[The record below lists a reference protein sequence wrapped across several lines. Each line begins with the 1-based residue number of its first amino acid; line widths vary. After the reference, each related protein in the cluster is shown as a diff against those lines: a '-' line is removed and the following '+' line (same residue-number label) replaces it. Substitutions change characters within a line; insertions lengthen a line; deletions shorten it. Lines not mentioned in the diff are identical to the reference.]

1 MNVISRIVGGVCQ
14 TVVFPRAK
22 HRPDC
27 YYGRQGDKFLV
38 SPGALDMAG
47 LVITPRKEDFERLT
61 PQQVAGILC
70 EVAVDETSMLDVV
83 GKIKSSQQSL
93 IADKSFLGRGC
104 EPHVQVGILS
114 SEKIHFVLNG
124 DYVAKG
130 EVITGSQE
138 VEFSEGGIL
147 WNGSLYREL
156 TFSPDSPGASFS
168 LDGVTIGVNFHWQR
182 QETETFQGT
191 LKLVVEADKVCVI
204 NCIPVEDYLVSVIS
218 SEMKAT
224 SSLEFLKAHSVIS
237 RSWLLAQIKRRHRQD
252 AGGSGFFSFVK
263 KDDELIRWYDRD
275 DHTIFDVCADDHCQR
290 YQGITKA
297 VNAHVEE
304 AVRETRGQILM
315 YGDDI
320 CDARFSKCCG
330 GITEEFQYC
339 WEDNPQPYLVALKD
353 NDDQQSAMPDLTD
366 EAEAERWIR
375 SCPEAYCNTDDK
387 RILSQ
392 VLNDYDQET
401 SDFYRWRVEYTQE
414 RLSALVYDKLK
425 IDFGKIID
433 LVPVERGRSG
443 RIWKL
448 KIIGTKRTFTI
459 GKELEIRRALSDTHL
474 YSSAFV
480 VDKLGVDGGVPSR
493 FVITGA
499 GWGHGVGLC
508 QIGAAV
514 MGERGC
520 KYDEILLHYY
530 RGAEIRKIYG

>member
-1 MNVISRIVGGVCQ
+1 M
-14 TVVFPRAK
+14 
-22 HRPDC
+22 
-27 YYGRQGDKFLV
+27 
-38 SPGALDMAG
+38 
-47 LVITPRKEDFERLT
+47 
-61 PQQVAGILC
+61 
-70 EVAVDETSMLDVV
+70 
-83 GKIKSSQQSL
+83 
-93 IADKSFLGRGC
+93 
-104 EPHVQVGILS
+104 
-114 SEKIHFVLNG
+114 LNG

-182 QETETFQGT
+182 QETETFLGT

>member
-1 MNVISRIVGGVCQ
+1 
-14 TVVFPRAK
+14 
-22 HRPDC
+22 
-27 YYGRQGDKFLV
+27 
-38 SPGALDMAG
+38 
-47 LVITPRKEDFERLT
+47 
-61 PQQVAGILC
+61 
-70 EVAVDETSMLDVV
+70 
-83 GKIKSSQQSL
+83 
-93 IADKSFLGRGC
+93 
-104 EPHVQVGILS
+104 
-114 SEKIHFVLNG
+114 
-124 DYVAKG
+124 
-130 EVITGSQE
+130 
-138 VEFSEGGIL
+138 
-147 WNGSLYREL
+147 
-156 TFSPDSPGASFS
+156 
-168 LDGVTIGVNFHWQR
+168 
-182 QETETFQGT
+182 
-191 LKLVVEADKVCVI
+191 
-204 NCIPVEDYLVSVIS
+204 
-218 SEMKAT
+218 
-224 SSLEFLKAHSVIS
+224 
-237 RSWLLAQIKRRHRQD
+237 
-252 AGGSGFFSFVK
+252 
-263 KDDELIRWYDRD
+263 
-275 DHTIFDVCADDHCQR
+275 
-290 YQGITKA
+290 
-297 VNAHVEE
+297 
-304 AVRETRGQILM
+304 
-315 YGDDI
+315 
-320 CDARFSKCCG
+320 
-330 GITEEFQYC
+330 
-339 WEDNPQPYLVALKD
+339 
-353 NDDQQSAMPDLTD
+353 MPDLTD